1 MEESAASSPKHRL
14 EPESPWC
21 SGISSKSLAWRQQAR
36 TKVLEDLT
44 RKGFLMK
51 EGASF
56 GADFLG
62 YAADPRDAHAS
73 FLVSTNVGP
82 SFSLISMQRIANS
95 TKKAA
100 IVALVT
106 CSTNPPVYIQLDRV
120 KASPI
125 KSKATE
131 KYCSSEANEVPY
143 EPVSSVG
150 QEQDAYDATKDFLL
164 SRHRTARVERVGMS
178 DSADDCLTACYPNTA
193 KANLHLSD
201 NSHFVVRA
209 PFFRNMNIDLMYCAP
224 ISGPRCKSAR
234 KQLSLFELLCEA
246 SSFMLHLSAYMSLQG
261 ALCTAHVYER
271 SFAMQHEASA

>member
-73 FLVSTNVGP
+73 FLVFVHPMRSRSKGVSCSECSLCSSNKRRRLSPPCNSPLGCHDVEPDKNSDVKTISCSLCSSTNVGP

-120 KASPI
+120 KASPM
-125 KSKATE
+125 
-131 KYCSSEANEVPY
+131 YSS
-143 EPVSSVG
+143 
-150 QEQDAYDATKDFLL
+150 
-164 SRHRTARVERVGMS
+164 
-178 DSADDCLTACYPNTA
+178 
-193 KANLHLSD
+193 
-201 NSHFVVRA
+201 
-209 PFFRNMNIDLMYCAP
+209 
-224 ISGPRCKSAR
+224 
-234 KQLSLFELLCEA
+234 
-246 SSFMLHLSAYMSLQG
+246 
-261 ALCTAHVYER
+261 
-271 SFAMQHEASA
+271 